1 MNNHRHHLLWLML
14 PAVLVVGYFV
24 IFQPGGNE
32 VPVATQNNVVN
43 TDPASIEQPDPD
55 ATTGVEDATLP
66 LTPDIAREQEEV
78 DRDREFINYAFPLLS
93 TWNLQ
98 DVKPLLAE
106 ETIAASSDAEL
117 SEVMSVLEDRLGDLR
132 SFDTPQPVALEGAVP
147 EQDEALDGELQ
158 HYQFVAY
165 YEAGEAEIDLILH
178 KSQNDS
184 SLYSF
189 NIHVPTQQEE
199 VF

>member
-1 MNNHRHHLLWLML
+1 MNNHKHHLLWLML
-14 PAVLVVGYFV
+14 PAVLVAGYFV
-24 IFQPGGNE
+24 VFQPGRDE
-32 VPVATQNNVVN
+32 VPAVGAQDNALN
-43 TDPASIEQPDPD
+43 TGPARIEQPDAD
-55 ATTGVEDATLP
+55 VATNLENATMP
-66 LTPDIAREQEEV
+66 LTTDTGSDQEEV

-93 TWNLQ
+93 KWNLQ

-106 ETIAASSDAEL
+106 ETIAASSDEEL
-117 SEVMSVLEDRLGDLR
+117 NEVMSVLEDRLGDLK
-132 SFDTPQPVALEGAVP
+132 SFETPQPVALENTVP

-158 HYQFVAY
+158 HYQFIAY

-189 NIHVPTQQEE
+189 NIHVPNQEN